1 MRTWSEATAQ
11 HIEAYFTPQVCV
23 CVCVLARAR
32 SRCAVVCSCPLMCA
46 RGRDTSCARGTCAWG
61 IGWGARTVCAVKKR
75 KAVGS
80 TEFCGA
86 LRGENLSVHTF
97 ARAPAA
103 AGRRPPRACA
113 CPPRGT
119 RRTSARVSDRV
130 AERCRSCF
138 MQSWWISFYPIPR
151 SRSAGTYGGCPRGMT
166 GLVSMV
172 SR

>member
-1 MRTWSEATAQ
+1 MRTCTRHTVWHTHANMVRGDCST
-11 HIEAYFTPQVCV
+11 HRGVLYTPGV

-32 SRCAVVCSCPLMCA
+32 SRCAVVCSCPLCA

-130 AERCRSCF
+130 AERSIMLHGVDLYHARSLL
-138 MQSWWISFYPIPR
+138 WYISLRHHAR
-151 SRSAGTYGGCPRGMT
+151 SSC
-166 GLVSMV
+166 V
-172 SR
+172 